1 MFIKTFF
8 VFVLGFF
15 ISSSKFYC
23 ANSNVLQTT
32 DFTSSFSFFKDFTAF
47 TPDLLS
53 KNLTHILYNHSVGF
67 FSPIFN
73 HFFDFYLT
81 FCNFSNIF
89 SFFYMSFYDIFFIFL
104 MSFSLWGLFQSST
117 VRKKLVYYLCLLG
130 SFSF

>member
-1 MFIKTFF
+1 VFIKTFF

-15 ISSSKFYC
+15 TSSSKFYC

-32 DFTSSFSFFKDFTAF
+32 DFTPSLYSFKSFANF

-53 KNLTHILYNHSVGF
+53 KNLTHVVYNHFSGF

-73 HFFDFYLT
+73 NLYDFYLT
-81 FCNFSNIF
+81 VCNFSNIF

-117 VRKKLVYYLCLLG
+117 VRKKLIYYLCLLG